1 MPKLHDHEHCVW
13 PWLFNQNK
21 NKKKMSNNKFMEIF
35 GDKVLIRETRYLTQ
49 SITTNEPNL

>member
-1 MPKLHDHEHCVW
+1 MTTNIVYDHGF
-13 PWLFNQNK
+13 LIK
-21 NKKKMSNNKFMEIF
+21 IKTKKMSNNKFMEIF

>member
-1 MPKLHDHEHCVW
+1 MTTNIVYDHGF
-13 PWLFNQNK
+13 LIK
-21 NKKKMSNNKFMEIF
+21 IKTKKMLNNKFMEIF